1 LTIDERRRPLR
12 GWGGDPDDPFNAQM
26 DVASASA
33 AIVFRD
39 ILCSDDYEDDDAVPI
54 FIALFPDSS
63 EFRAGIKKFKSNL
76 NHQKSF
82 HFVPFRRGR
91 VAVAVATAMDEAT
104 TETTALFNA
113 FDNANALERYSKSF
127 NGLFPKKP
135 TMIEFVQTVEAESRA
150 QAEELRQVR
159 TNKRRE
165 VERDEATN
173 PKIDRAYYIFKENMI
188 VA

>member
-104 TETTALFNA
+104 AETAALFNA
-113 FDNANALERYSKSF
+113 FDNAMTDGLNDLKQAISSPDLRESSGSSLTENAAS
-127 NGLFPKKP
+127 
-135 TMIEFVQTVEAESRA
+135 
-150 QAEELRQVR
+150 
-159 TNKRRE
+159 
-165 VERDEATN
+165 D
-173 PKIDRAYYIFKENMI
+173 
-188 VA
+188 